1 MNRMIFCS
9 LGLILATQA
18 VQAADE
24 PRTIEVVVRARAI
37 EEPVLKYR
45 LLPSEAQRKPGNAV
59 PILLRLPWEQTVWMN
74 EVFPKLSESA
84 VRPLDSPEWK
94 TTRDIL
100 PSNFVKEMERAAFR
114 RDANWEYPLNE
125 TQSPYGILLPDV
137 QGLRGFLL
145 YGLTANIRYHLS
157 RGELESARGAILI
170 GLANSQHMAQ
180 TPFYVT
186 QLVAAAIQRAMLD
199 EVAEYI
205 GQPQSPNLYWALSTL
220 PASLLEIDRAADN
233 EASLFTRTL
242 PALDDLDRPRT
253 PEEWR
258 QMADQLATLLRELGE
273 MAPEQLEPNQPSVV
287 SQIKKA
293 VGLDDPSPLT
303 MFVTAARPELP
314 QLLGLTAEQVAAMS
328 DDEAAV
334 RWYAAR
340 KIRMD
345 ERVGATVV
353 LSPREAWPQLV
364 RLQHDIASFQKQIG
378 AESQRAA
385 FFNPISIYVATH
397 APQRKVA
404 ALRIIEA
411 VRDYMNRHDGQLP
424 ASLDEIDSVPIPL
437 DPLTGEKF
445 GWHVEGNT
453 AVLAGSPLPAGVSA
467 EDIPNS
473 SAFVLEYRLR
483 RE

>member
-1 MNRMIFCS
+1 MNRTISCC
-9 LGLILATQA
+9 LVLLVAGQA

-45 LLPSEAQRKPGNAV
+45 LLPSDAQRKPGNAV

-74 EVFPKLSESA
+74 EVFPKLCESA
-84 VRPLDSPEWK
+84 ERPLDSPEWK

-100 PSNFVKEMERAAFR
+100 PSHFIKEMERAAFR

-157 RGELESARGAILI
+157 RGELEPARAAILI
-170 GLANSQHMAQ
+170 GLANSQHLAQ

-186 QLVAAAIQRAMLD
+186 QLVAAAIQQAMLD

-205 GQPQSPNLYWALSTL
+205 SQPQSPNLYWALSTL
-220 PASLLEIDRAADN
+220 PASLLELDRAADN

-242 PALDDLDRPRT
+242 PALNDLDRTRT
-253 PEEWR
+253 REEWR
-258 QMADQLATLLRELGE
+258 QMAVQLATLLRELGE
-273 MAPEQLEPNQPSVV
+273 MAPEQSDPNQPSVM

-293 VGLDDPSPLT
+293 VGLDGPAPLAL
-303 MFVTAARPELP
+303 FVTSARAELP
-314 QLLGLTAEQVAAMS
+314 KLLQSTDEQVAAMS
-328 DDEAAV
+328 DDEVAV
-334 RWYAAR
+334 RWYALR
-340 KIRMD
+340 KFRMD

-353 LSPREAWPQLV
+353 LPPREAWPQLV
-364 RLQHDIASFQKQIG
+364 RLKDDIASFQKQTG
-378 AESQRAA
+378 AQSQLAA

-411 VRDYMNRHDGQLP
+411 VRDYMGRHDGQLP
-424 ASLDEIDSVPIPL
+424 ASLDEIDGVPIPL

-445 GWHVEGNT
+445 RWQVDGNT
-453 AVLAGSPLPAGVSA
+453 AVLTGSPLPAGVSSD
-467 EDIPNS
+467 DIPNS
-473 SAFVLEYRLR
+473 SAFMLEYRLR